1 MRQLSFAL
9 SLQGVSPKTGETS
22 ETGACSGSEDDDA
35 ALLQSAFSRMLQ
47 V

>member
-9 SLQGVSPKTGETS
+9 SLLKTGETG

>member
-9 SLQGVSPKTGETS
+9 SLLKTGETGETG